1 MKSRIAAIMA
11 VLVATLVFLP
21 ATASAE
27 EVEITRSYEVTGYEV
42 CMHQGHFAATTV
54 TPWDPYSLICYDLS
68 FPAGVTL
75 YGSLDI
81 QGYCSFKYPGSKAVL
96 AEHNIFGWRCERREK
111 IEV

>member
-27 EVEITRSYEVTGYEV
+27 EVEITRSYEVAGYEV

-54 TPWDPYSLICYDLS
+54 TP
-68 FPAGVTL
+68 
-75 YGSLDI
+75 
-81 QGYCSFKYPGSKAVL
+81 
-96 AEHNIFGWRCERREK
+96 
-111 IEV
+111 